1 MADTALGWLLV
12 AAGTLCIAV
21 KETRE
26 FVEDLGWA
34 QVWTWLLA
42 VVAGL
47 VAVGNAAL
55 QTARTSQVLEAAT
68 HVGDPGAAS

>member
-34 QVWTWLLA
+34 QGWTWLLA
-42 VVAGL
+42 V

-55 QTARTSQVLEAAT
+55 QTARTPQVLEAAA